1 MPPLIGSPAI
11 VTEPLMAQ
19 RSVSLRLH
27 PIIAIAAI
35 RLLNIP
41 LNGVLYVVLLLLCPL
56 SHVLMMSGM
65 RKHQHG
71 SSREDSVI
79 EGEIVSRPSD
89 PAA

>member
-1 MPPLIGSPAI
+1 MNHDHQQRGMSSRHGLLMLICCLI
-11 VTEPLMAQ
+11 
-19 RSVSLRLH
+19 